1 MLLSLFYQRPE
12 IILKVIVLDGWE
24 GCSLL
29 MTVGGMD
36 ADTKRTGMYLQRVMS
51 EEQTSLLSYYLLL
64 KRNEPFAARSVNK
77 ASYTAF

>member
-1 MLLSLFYQRPE
+1 MEQLPR
-12 IILKVIVLDGWE
+12 
-24 GCSLL
+24 
-29 MTVGGMD
+29 D